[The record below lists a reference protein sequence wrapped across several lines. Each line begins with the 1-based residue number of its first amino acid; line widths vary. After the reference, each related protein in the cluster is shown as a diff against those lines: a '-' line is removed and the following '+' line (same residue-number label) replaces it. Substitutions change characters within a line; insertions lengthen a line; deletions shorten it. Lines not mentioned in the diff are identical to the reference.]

1 LEVKTVKQVKKMLK
15 EYKNQSALMTTL
27 AFWCKTHNIGPVDPL
42 ENAHKAYWNFFE
54 KVSKDVKAPW
64 QQILNELRDES
75 PRRTRMSKG
84 SQLAKKVDAFG
95 EVMKPRGPGR
105 PRLTPR
111 QISEREHKH
120 ETKLPEDYV
129 SPSEVSE
136 NTDDNTVIDES
147 TEQPYNEFPDYD
159 STYVRP
165 DS

>member
-1 LEVKTVKQVKKMLK
+1 
-15 EYKNQSALMTTL
+15 MTTL

-42 ENAHKAYWNFFE
+42 EHAHKSYWNFFE

-84 SQLAKKVDAFG
+84 TQLAKNVDAFG

-111 QISEREHKH
+111 QISDKEHKN
-120 ETKLPEDYV
+120 ETESPEDYV
-129 SPSEVSE
+129 SPGDVPV
-136 NTDDNTVIDES
+136 TVVDES
-147 TEQPYNEFPDYD
+147 TEDPYNEFPDYD

-165 DS
+165 DG

>member
-1 LEVKTVKQVKKMLK
+1 MLK

-129 SPSEVSE
+129 SPTDSTSEVSE